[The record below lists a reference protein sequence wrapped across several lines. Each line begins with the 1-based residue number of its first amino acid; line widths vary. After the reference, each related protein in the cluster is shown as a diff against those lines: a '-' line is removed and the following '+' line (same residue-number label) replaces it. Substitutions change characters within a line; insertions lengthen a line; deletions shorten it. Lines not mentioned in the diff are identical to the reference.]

1 MLVLRNAVINYLIKE
16 HGEPDMIGAYVE
28 PRDFSIVNSQTI
40 LMVNDKKIISV
51 TIGKIYN
58 ELKSVKEFDKQDIKE
73 ISVSKSF
80 MTSKLILETNSYKG
94 TFIIKN
100 KIPTLGKTQKKFL
113 DKLTIFVSSINNNR
127 SNID

>member
-113 DKLTIFVSSINNNR
+113 DKLTIFVSSINDNR